1 MAAGRRR
8 VGVVVLV
15 DPPVGEWVDG
25 LRRAVGDGDVDRIRP
40 HITLVPPLNLRAG
53 DLDAALAVLR
63 RAAAATT
70 GPLRLTI
77 GPPATFLPANPVLYL
92 EVGGD
97 IPGLAGLRSRV
108 FSAPLTRDLSWPWV
122 PHVTLADD
130 LAPERIDALTG
141 SLDRFAAVADIDR
154 VTLLEER
161 HTAAGRRWVPLADA
175 SLGPPA
181 VVGRGGL
188 ELTLTGGRVPD
199 PLAALLL
206 WGDAAGEDDA
216 GGERVAAPDQL
227 VDPPTPDAADPGPRS
242 RSLVVTAHR
251 EGTLAGAGAAWL
263 DDAGGHVR
271 VVVEPTVRGSGVGG
285 HLLAALEDAVR
296 RAGWRCPVL
305 HAEGPAGF
313 YLARSVWSRPAGG
326 D

>member
-8 VGVVVLV
+8 VGVVVLL

-25 LRRAVGDGDVDRIRP
+25 LRRAVGDDDVDRIRP

-53 DLDAALAVLR
+53 DLDAALATLR
-63 RAAAATT
+63 RAAGGAS
-70 GPLRLTI
+70 GPLRLTV

-97 IPGLAGLRSRV
+97 LPGLAALRSRV
-108 FSAPLTRDLSWPWV
+108 FTAPLSRDLSWPWV

-130 LAPERIDALTG
+130 LAPPRIDALTG

-161 HTAAGRRWVPLADA
+161 HTPAGRRWVPLADA
-175 SLGPPA
+175 ALGPPA

-188 ELTLTGGRVPD
+188 ELTLTAGRVPD
-199 PLAALLL
+199 PLAARLL
-206 WGDAAGEDDA
+206 WGDAVGEEDA
-216 GGERVAAPDQL
+216 GGERVAAPDQPS
-227 VDPPTPDAADPGPRS
+227 DPFTADAADPGPRS

-251 EGTLAGAGAAWL
+251 EGVLAGAGAAWL

-285 HLLAALEDAVR
+285 HLLAAIEAAVR

-305 HAEGPAGF
+305 QAEGPPGF
-313 YLARSVWSRPAGG
+313 YLARSDWSRPAGG
-326 D
+326 H